1 MQAGLQMAG
10 SFALC
15 IGRSPFSEMEPR
27 SGGIELKARQNG
39 RGKPSAHKAEG
50 PAMQAD
56 LQMTVSFALCIGRSP
71 FSEMELRSGGI
82 EQKHVRSDGGNPVR
96 KLPLEKTKDMC

>member
-27 SGGIELKARQNG
+27 SGGIELKARQIG
-39 RGKPSAHKAEG
+39 RGGTQCA
-50 PAMQAD
+50 
-56 LQMTVSFALCIGRSP
+56 
-71 FSEMELRSGGI
+71 
-82 EQKHVRSDGGNPVR
+82 
-96 KLPLEKTKDMC
+96 

>member
-39 RGKPSAHKAEG
+39 RGGPSAHKAEETV
-50 PAMQAD
+50 MQAG
-56 LQMTVSFALCIGRSP
+56 LQMAVSSALCIGRSP
-71 FSEMELRSGGI
+71 FSEMEPQSGGI
-82 EQKHVRSDGGNPVR
+82 ELKHVGSDGG
-96 KLPLEKTKDMC
+96 KSSAQITS

>member
-39 RGKPSAHKAEG
+39 RGDPVRIK
-50 PAMQAD
+50 
-56 LQMTVSFALCIGRSP
+56 RSP
-71 FSEMELRSGGI
+71 FSEMEPQSGGI
-82 EQKHVRSDGGNPVR
+82 ELKHVGSDGG
-96 KLPLEKTKDMC
+96 KSSAQITS

>member
-39 RGKPSAHKAEG
+39 RG
-50 PAMQAD
+50 D
-56 LQMTVSFALCIGRSP
+56 
-71 FSEMELRSGGI
+71 
-82 EQKHVRSDGGNPVR
+82 PVR
-96 KLPLEKTKDMC
+96 IKRKRQSCKQACKWLSLPLYA

>member
-39 RGKPSAHKAEG
+39 RGGTQCANY
-50 PAMQAD
+50 
-56 LQMTVSFALCIGRSP
+56 L
-71 FSEMELRSGGI
+71 LRK
-82 EQKHVRSDGGNPVR
+82 QKICVRVNSS
-96 KLPLEKTKDMC
+96 

>member
-10 SFALC
+10 SSALC

-39 RGKPSAHKAEG
+39 RG
-50 PAMQAD
+50 D
-56 LQMTVSFALCIGRSP
+56 
-71 FSEMELRSGGI
+71 
-82 EQKHVRSDGGNPVR
+82 PVR